1 MIRYYTV
8 MGCVLL
14 GFMISDPSIA
24 CVVSSNLL
32 MYKVGSPPVDL
43 WRSIM
48 MLGALDGMK
57 QTGEL
62 SEFYRHI
69 SI

>member
-1 MIRYYTV
+1 
-8 MGCVLL
+8 
-14 GFMISDPSIA
+14 MISDPSIA